1 MYKAENDKLKEIP
14 PIDRSV
20 STDIELETLDKDYW
34 GRPKTIPT
42 TPAEKTKAKPS
53 RKNIAQDEYVK
64 NLTKKQSDNKLK

>member
-34 GRPKTIPT
+34 GRFKIIPT
-42 TPAEKTKAKPS
+42 VKAKPS
-53 RKNIAQDEYVK
+53 KKIIAQDEYVK
-64 NLTKKQSDNKLK
+64 NLTKKQSDNKI